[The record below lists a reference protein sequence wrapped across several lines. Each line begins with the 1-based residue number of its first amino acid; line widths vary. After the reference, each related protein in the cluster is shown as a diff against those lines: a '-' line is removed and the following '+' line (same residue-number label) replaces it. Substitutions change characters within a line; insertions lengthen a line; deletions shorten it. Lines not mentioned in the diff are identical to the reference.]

1 MSETHV
7 NVSTTF
13 GFDPQGA
20 LRSRSLAAH
29 LVEILLGPLV
39 AVTCLIAS
47 VLIFG
52 QSFDRQYFALV
63 LITFL
68 LLFPGILRLSE
79 NRTRMMIKATCAWG
93 MVCLTLW
100 LFGFATGFLGYFD
113 LRVIALWQLGT
124 WGVLLLAHEIARRIM
139 LRVLS
144 TKHYS
149 AVIVGCNDTGLM
161 LGRQVLADRYSGIKL
176 LGFFDD
182 RQLERNPSVECDSP
196 LLGDMSE
203 LADYTRKH
211 RVDHI
216 YLALPMAPQPRILA
230 LLDELKDTTASVYF
244 VPDIFVTD
252 LIQGRVAHIAGMPVV
267 AVCDTPFSGLRGL
280 VKYSED
286 LILGTLILLLI
297 SPVLLAVAIGV
308 RLSSPGPIIFKQRRY
323 GLDGKEVLVY
333 KFRSMTVTEDGDKSY
348 TQVTKTDP
356 RVTRFGAFIRKTSLD
371 ELPQFINVL
380 QGRMS
385 IVGPRPHA
393 IAVNENYRKLIPGY
407 MLRHK
412 VRPGIT
418 GWAQV
423 NGYRGGDDLEHMT
436 KRVQYDLDYLRH
448 WSLSLDIK
456 IILRT
461 VGLVAKD
468 SSAY

>member
-1 MSETHV
+1 MSETTV

-20 LRSRSLAAH
+20 LRSRSTAAH

-39 AVTCLIAS
+39 AVTSLIVS
-47 VLIFG
+47 VQVFG
-52 QSFDRQYFALV
+52 QHFGRHYVALV

-79 NRTRMMIKATCAWG
+79 HRTRMMIKATCAWG
-93 MVCLTLW
+93 MVCATLW
-100 LFGFATGFLGYFD
+100 LFGFATSFLSYFD
-113 LRVIALWQLGT
+113 LRVIALWQIGT

-144 TKHYS
+144 TKHFS
-149 AVIVGCNDTGLM
+149 AVIVGCNDTGLT
-161 LGRQVLADRYSGIKL
+161 LGSQLLADRYSGIKL

-182 RQLERNPSVECDSP
+182 RLVDRSPGIECDSP

-203 LADYTRKH
+203 LPDYTRKH

-280 VKYSED
+280 VKYAED
-286 LILGTLILLLI
+286 LILGSLILLMI
-297 SPVLLAVAIGV
+297 SPILLAVAIGV
-308 RLSSPGPIIFKQRRY
+308 RMSSPGPIIFKQRRY

-436 KRVQYDLDYLRH
+436 KRVQYDLDYLRN